1 LVICDWL
8 IGDKEEATSSAF
20 QFSAFCFLL
29 SAFPP
34 LHKERAREAVIDQG
48 TKSKRIGAKS
58 AEDFAEKNSDDLYR
72 ALIAPTENSALSSA
86 RSASPRFAETVIL
99 PHWQLDLASTPAT
112 QDSARIFS

>member
-29 SAFPP
+29 FLLFTKRVA
-34 LHKERAREAVIDQG
+34 RAVVIDQG

-58 AEDFAEKNSDDLYR
+58 AKDFAEKNSDDLYR